1 MANRNEFKL
10 IILPAASDEIYELH
24 LFYEMKRSGFGDEF
38 MDLLGDCLNNI
49 LEFPETWQYAR
60 TKEEGIRRALL
71 KKHPVVILYKVVEK
85 EIRIL
90 AVKDTRS
97 NWL

>member
-1 MANRNEFKL
+1 MTNRKEFKL

-24 LFYEMKRSGFGDEF
+24 SFYETKRLGFGDEF

-49 LEFPETWQYAR
+49 LEFPESWQYAR

-71 KKHPVVILYKVVEK
+71 KKHPVVILYKVIDK
-85 EIRIL
+85 EIRVL